1 MAKDQLSSFKH
12 GQFNKQNPRVE

>member
-12 GQFNKQNPRVE
+12 GQFNKQNPRAE